1 MVNKARN
8 LLIMLN
14 NLEQMHLKLLQGKNL
29 RKRQKQLVIL
39 IGNRIADKSTK
50 FSKILRQNSSEK
62 STNETE
68 NIESDKNYVKKEI
81 YISRAKT
88 ENYL

>member
-1 MVNKARN
+1 
-8 LLIMLN
+8 MLN
-14 NLEQMHLKLLQGKNL
+14 NLEQMQLKLLQGKNL

>member
-1 MVNKARN
+1 
-8 LLIMLN
+8 MLN

>member
-14 NLEQMHLKLLQGKNL
+14 NLEQMQLKLLQGKNL